1 MHIHMVCDV
10 YLFIYLYTHICD
22 THVRSY
28 IITHMSKR
36 SAIITICEVPPPM
49 NPSFLNLEPTVQEM
63 HNHSTNVCVTMKELG
78 GAGQGYNG
86 ITIVITPGWWCNN
99 HLEKYEFVNGKDNPI
114 MQNNPNVWNHQPA
127 IVITCNNP
135 IISGTAPPGRGY
147 SRCTIKHPN
156 PQPFFCGNFS
166 YHVSG
171 WIFCRVHHIT
181 MQWFALFSHILY
193 LWVKNQVF

>member
-1 MHIHMVCDV
+1 
-10 YLFIYLYTHICD
+10 
-22 THVRSY
+22 
-28 IITHMSKR
+28 
-36 SAIITICEVPPPM
+36 
-49 NPSFLNLEPTVQEM
+49 
-63 HNHSTNVCVTMKELG
+63 
-78 GAGQGYNG
+78 
-86 ITIVITPGWWCNN
+86 
-99 HLEKYEFVNGKDNPI
+99 